1 MTFSPSKFHLVK
13 SSSLF
18 QPIKVDL
25 EPYSFTLF
33 SNSLLDFV
41 SSETLINVL
50 SPFRFSLFI
59 FFLTLNRIFSEVG
72 FVEEDE
78 AKLE

>member
-1 MTFSPSKFHLVK
+1 M
-13 SSSLF
+13 
-18 QPIKVDL
+18 

-41 SSETLINVL
+41 SSAILINVL
-50 SPFRFSLFI
+50 SPFRFSLFN

>member
-1 MTFSPSKFHLVK
+1 M
-13 SSSLF
+13 
-18 QPIKVDL
+18 

-41 SSETLINVL
+41 ASEILINVL